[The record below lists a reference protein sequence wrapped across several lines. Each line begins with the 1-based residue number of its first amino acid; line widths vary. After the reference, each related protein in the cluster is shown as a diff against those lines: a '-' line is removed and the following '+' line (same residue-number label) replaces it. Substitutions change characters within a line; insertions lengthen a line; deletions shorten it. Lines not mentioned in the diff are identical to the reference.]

1 MVGMESELVSKYMPI
16 TSGSQVVAL
25 PGHPICVS
33 LLLFPSDTLIPVKCL
48 YVAVDMDTLSIKN

>member
-1 MVGMESELVSKYMPI
+1 MESELVSKYMPI

-33 LLLFPSDTLIPVKCL
+33 LLLFSSDTLIPVKCL